1 MGVSP
6 DNGYAPCPATLRQS
20 LSLKCSL
27 RSYVDGVLDLV
38 ELRSLANA
46 MVGEPGGGGVGL
58 SLEQRKRLSI
68 AVELV
73 ASPAILFLE

>member
-1 MGVSP
+1 MP
-6 DNGYAPCPATLRQS
+6 RPAS
-20 LSLKCSL
+20 HSIVFSSIASC
-27 RSYVDGVLDLV
+27 SYVDGVLDLV
-38 ELRSLANA
+38 ELRPLAHA

-73 ASPAILFLE
+73 ASPAVLFLE